1 MTSEIK
7 CGIMKV
13 SGAANAQIQKKGL
26 FSNKTE
32 FIAKV
37 AAKAGVEKKAA
48 AALVDAALEVV
59 TDAVKAHE
67 PISIVGFGTL
77 SIAHRE
83 ERTGKNPKTG
93 ETLKIP
99 ARSVP
104 VFKPG
109 STLKEAANSK

>member
-1 MTSEIK
+1 MPK
-7 CGIMKV
+7 YKRKV
-13 SGAANAQIQKKGL
+13 YFL
-26 FSNKTE
+26 MNKTE

-37 AAKAGVEKKAA
+37 AAKAGVEKKA

-104 VFKPG
+104 VFKPS

>member
-1 MTSEIK
+1 M
-7 CGIMKV
+7 
-13 SGAANAQIQKKGL
+13 
-26 FSNKTE
+26 NKTE

-48 AALVDAALEVV
+48 AALVDAALEVA
-59 TDAVKAHE
+59 TDAMKEHE

-99 ARSVP
+99 ARSGKQQIISLILLTGR
-104 VFKPG
+104 FSCRSFFCIFPG
-109 STLKEAANSK
+109 S

>member
-1 MTSEIK
+1 MPK
-7 CGIMKV
+7 YKRKV
-13 SGAANAQIQKKGL
+13 Y
-26 FSNKTE
+26 FPMNKTE
-32 FIAKV
+32 FIPKV

-83 ERTGKNPKTG
+83 ERTGKNPKSSNGGRRMTLMLPS
-93 ETLKIP
+93 ETPLETC
-99 ARSVP
+99 A
-104 VFKPG
+104 
-109 STLKEAANSK
+109 L

>member
-1 MTSEIK
+1 MQSKGFIK
-7 CGIMKV
+7 LIAV
-13 SGAANAQIQKKGL
+13 LLGL
-26 FSNKTE
+26 ACVYQLSFTFKTR
-32 FIAKV
+32 
-37 AAKAGVEKKAA
+37 GVEKKAA

>member
-1 MTSEIK
+1 MWYNESVGGQPMPK
-7 CGIMKV
+7 YKRKV
-13 SGAANAQIQKKGL
+13 Y
-26 FSNKTE
+26 FPMNKTE

-99 ARSVP
+99 ARSIP